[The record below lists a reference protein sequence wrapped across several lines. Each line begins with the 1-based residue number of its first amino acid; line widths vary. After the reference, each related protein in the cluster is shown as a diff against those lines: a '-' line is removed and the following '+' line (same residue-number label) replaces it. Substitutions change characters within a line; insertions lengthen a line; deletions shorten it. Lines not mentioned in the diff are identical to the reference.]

1 MGFMLR
7 SLRWLRNAPMFVRGW
22 LFPSWG
28 LLGIARLLINTIHF
42 RRLAPCMGH
51 ACGTRAWIPLISLQ
65 QERRA
70 RLIGRTIRF
79 AARHTPWKSNC
90 FPQAL
95 AAHALLALYGI
106 PHTLCLGLKHDR
118 SGTGMQAHAWVAAG
132 RVDVTGGRGFGV
144 FTLVGAFS
152 SVSPDSQAVSFQ

>member
-7 SLRWLRNAPMFVRGW
+7 SLRWLRYVPMFVRGW

-28 LLGIARLLINTIHF
+28 LLGIARLLIKTIPF

-51 ACGTRAWIPLISLQ
+51 ACGTGVWIPLISIQ

-70 RLIGRTIRF
+70 RLIGRTIRL

-95 AAHALLALYGI
+95 AAHALLGLYRI
-106 PHTLCLGLKHDR
+106 PHTLCLGLKHDQSR
-118 SGTGMQAHAWVAAG
+118 TGMEAHAWVAAG
-132 RVDVTGGRGFGV
+132 RVHVTGGRGFGV

-152 SVSPDSQAVSFQ
+152 SLSPDFTVASFQ